1 MAKDQPIFGAHGV
14 GKWDVST
21 NRYIP
26 FSGGSRSRLP
36 MGTKGIRPYRG
47 FSGVDQRAEE
57 EIDNIGTLYTRLK
70 GGSRIASQDAAFVEV
85 KIEEEETPAESTDL
99 EL

>member
-1 MAKDQPIFGAHGV
+1 MAKDQPVFGAHGV

-47 FSGVDQRAEE
+47 FSGVDQRVEK

-85 KIEEEETPAESTDL
+85 KIEEEETPDESTEL